1 MEKKSV
7 ISRKMEVIY
16 GNQANDFMNFKCLL
30 FDLDG
35 TLIDSRDDLADSV
48 NLMLAE
54 LKLAKLPSETIY
66 NFIGEGVFNLVNR
79 SISAS
84 LQNESDKE
92 FSNFGVEVFR
102 KIYAENLVTK
112 TKLYEGVAET
122 LEKLS
127 DFPKA
132 AVTNK
137 PHNFSVLIL
146 EKLGIANH
154 FSLVVGGDSFPER
167 KPSPVPLLSAVEK
180 LGFMVEESLM
190 IGDSRVDI
198 EAGKN
203 AKMKTCG
210 CIFGFR
216 GRDELEKAGANF
228 LIEKFGDLELL
239 LEKTNQ
245 YSER

>member
-1 MEKKSV
+1 MK
-7 ISRKMEVIY
+7 
-16 GNQANDFMNFKCLL
+16 FKCLL

-48 NLMLAE
+48 NLTLSELNLAN
-54 LKLAKLPSETIY
+54 LPSETIY

-84 LQNESDKE
+84 LQRESEID
-92 FSNFGVEVFR
+92 FSNHGVEIFR
-102 KIYAENLVTK
+102 NIYAENCLIK
-112 TKLYEGVAET
+112 TKLYEGVSET
-122 LEKLS
+122 LDELG
-127 DFPKA
+127 DYQKA
-132 AVTNK
+132 VITNK
-137 PHNFSVLIL
+137 PHDFSVKIL
-146 EKLGIANH
+146 DELGIAKH
-154 FSLVVGGDSFPER
+154 FAEVVGGDSFTER
-167 KPSPVPLLSAVEK
+167 KPSPVPLLRTIEK
-180 LGFMVEESLM
+180 LGFSAEECLM

-198 EAGKN
+198 EAGEN

-216 GRDELEKAGANF
+216 GRDELEKAGADY

>member
-1 MEKKSV
+1 M
-7 ISRKMEVIY
+7 I
-16 GNQANDFMNFKCLL
+16 FKCLL

-54 LKLAKLPSETIY
+54 LNLANLPSETIY

-84 LQNESDKE
+84 LQKESDQD

-127 DFPKA
+127 VFPKA
-132 AVTNK
+132 VVTNK
-137 PHNFSVLIL
+137 PHDFSVEIL
-146 EKLGIANH
+146 EKLGIAEH
-154 FSLVVGGDSFPER
+154 FSLVIGGDIFPER
-167 KPSPVPLLSAVEK
+167 KPSPLPLLRTIEK
-180 LGFMVEESLM
+180 LGFTTKESLM
-190 IGDSRVDI
+190 IGDSRIDI

-203 AKMKTCG
+203 AKIKTCG

-216 GRDELEKAGANF
+216 GRDELEKAGADF
-228 LIEKFGDLELL
+228 LIEKFSDLQSLL
-239 LEKTNQ
+239 
-245 YSER
+245 